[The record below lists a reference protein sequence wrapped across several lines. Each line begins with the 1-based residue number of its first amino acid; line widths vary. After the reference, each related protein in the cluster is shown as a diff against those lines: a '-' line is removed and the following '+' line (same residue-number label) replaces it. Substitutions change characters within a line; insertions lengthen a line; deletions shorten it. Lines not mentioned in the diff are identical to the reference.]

1 MLFKKSPR
9 PTKGSDL
16 TAFIDEGSE
25 IEGQYSFTGTVMING
40 KFIGN
45 VFASERVELRGAAK
59 VQGDVESPVVVLEEG
74 VLFDGHCKMRNARSG
89 DAAGEAREGTVVA
102 LKR

>member
-1 MLFKKSPR
+1 
-9 PTKGSDL
+9 
-16 TAFIDEGSE
+16 
-25 IEGQYSFTGTVMING
+25 MING
-40 KFIGN
+40 KFRGEITSTDSLIIGDKGVVNATVRAGIVLINGEVNGN

-74 VLFDGHCKMRNARSG
+74 VLFDGHCKMRSARSG
-89 DAAGEAREGTVVA
+89 DSAGEAREGTVVA